1 MMKLQYRLR
10 DFCCAVMLIITGA
23 VLALGVLLPHP
34 ETNLVYAEDA
44 TEDGE
49 SHFVTIYDDD
59 QTLTVKTAAS
69 TVAEVLERAEIT
81 VAESDIV
88 DPGLETKVSGNEFK
102 VNIHRARPALV
113 IDGANRR
120 YVMTAS
126 FDPYQVARDA
136 GLTIY
141 DGDEVK
147 IETNHNF
154 LEAGAV
160 STFRI
165 ERNGGRM
172 VTIEEAI
179 PYEVQEQRDVSMAK
193 GERVLE
199 QAGEDGRRKTTYEV
213 LFENN
218 REVSRTLISEETIL
232 EPVAEIVRVG
242 AKPSIPPERQQC
254 AEWARQAGVA
264 EADLETALNI
274 IYRESGCRVDATN
287 ASSGAYGIPQALP
300 GTKMASAGADWQTNP
315 VTQIRWMIGYV
326 NGRYGGW
333 QGAMAHKNARGWY

>member
-1 MMKLQYRLR
+1 M
-10 DFCCAVMLIITGA
+10 C
-23 VLALGVLLPHP
+23 
-34 ETNLVYAEDA
+34 
-44 TEDGE
+44 
-49 SHFVTIYDDD
+49 S
-59 QTLTVKTAAS
+59 
-69 TVAEVLERAEIT
+69 
-81 VAESDIV
+81 SD
-88 DPGLETKVSGNEFK
+88 L
-102 VNIHRARPALV
+102 
-113 IDGANRR
+113 
-120 YVMTAS
+120 
-126 FDPYQVARDA
+126 
-136 GLTIY
+136 
-141 DGDEVK
+141 
-147 IETNHNF
+147 
-154 LEAGAV
+154 
-160 STFRI
+160 I

-179 PYEVQEQRDVSMAK
+179 PYEVQEHRDVSMAK